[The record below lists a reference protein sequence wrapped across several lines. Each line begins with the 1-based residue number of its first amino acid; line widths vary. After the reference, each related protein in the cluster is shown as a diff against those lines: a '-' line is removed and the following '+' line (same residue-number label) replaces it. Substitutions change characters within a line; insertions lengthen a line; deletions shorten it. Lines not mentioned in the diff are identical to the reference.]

1 MEGAKTR
8 IMTIYGE
15 QTVITL
21 WTPLLAQTRRRL
33 MDKNCSYHLTTVLP
47 ESECTNLRLLRKWKR
62 YHTSSTRLK
71 SFVFFFKNNGSGL
84 KWGAVVIFKLLCWKV
99 KKTKLTI
106 ILFCCLYG
114 LYKHIC
120 AKVIHRWLLARVQP
134 RECHF
139 FTLVY
144 HKSSFSSRFHWDIG
158 WLEDDCSLQIL
169 R

>member
-15 QTVITL
+15 QTVITF

-62 YHTSSTRLK
+62 YHTSSTQLD
-71 SFVFFFKNNGSGL
+71 SSHLFSFFKNNGLGL
-84 KWGAVVIFKLLCWKV
+84 KWGAAVIFELLCWKV
-99 KKTKLTI
+99 KKKNKLTFI
-106 ILFCCLYG
+106 MFCCLYG

-120 AKVIHRWLLARVQP
+120 SKVIHRWLLVRMQPTLENVTFYIRV
-134 RECHF
+134 
-139 FTLVY
+139 
-144 HKSSFSSRFHWDIG
+144 S
-158 WLEDDCSLQIL
+158 QIII
-169 R
+169 